1 MAEPKVL
8 SLFWEGFELH
18 DVHELSDEG
27 LLLVLRAQAEPLP
40 RCSGCGQGCARIH
53 ETTLRRVRER
63 DLLGRRVWLDVPVRR
78 VCCPRCGVR
87 IEHIPWLA
95 GRRALTAAMVR
106 HVEALVRLLPVRQVA
121 ELLGLHWDTVKAID
135 KQRLHREVT
144 DPDRSRLRRLIM
156 DEFALYKGHRY
167 ATVVACADTRQVLWV
182 GEGRSREAIRP
193 FFAWLGAAACAR
205 IEAVAMDMNTAMDL
219 EVQRHCPNA
228 AVVYDLFHVVAK
240 FGREVI
246 DRVRVDQANRL
257 RTDKPARRAIK
268 QSRWLLLRHRD
279 NLTDAQAVTLDDLL
293 AANQPLFTTYLLKE
307 QLKALWY
314 APSPR
319 AAKRRWNQWYRMA
332 LDSGIAPVIAFARR
346 LEKYAHGIIASAR
359 HRLNTSVLEGINN
372 RIKVIKRMAYGYR
385 DSNYFFLKIRAAF
398 PGKT

>member
-1 MAEPKVL
+1 MVEPKAL

-18 DVHELSDEG
+18 DYSELSEDS
-27 LLLVLRAQAEPLP
+27 LLLRLQPRADRRP
-40 RCSGCGQGCARIH
+40 RCSGCGQSCSRVH
-53 ETTLRRVRER
+53 DTTLRRVRER
-63 DLLGRRVWLDVPVRR
+63 DLFDRRVWLDVPVRR
-78 VCCPRCGVR
+78 VSCAQCGVR
-87 IEHIPWLA
+87 VEWVTWLA
-95 GRRALTAAMVR
+95 GRRALTVAMVR
-106 HVEALVRLLPVRQVA
+106 YVEALARLLPVRQVA

-135 KQRLHREVT
+135 QQRLHREVVE
-144 DPDRSRLRRLIM
+144 PDRTRLRRLIM

-167 ATVVACADTRQVLWV
+167 ATVVACADTQQVLWV

-193 FFAWLGAAACAR
+193 FFTWLGEACEH

-219 EVQRHCPNA
+219 EVQAHCPNA
-228 AVVYDLFHVVAK
+228 AVIYDLFHVVAK

-257 RTDKPARRAIK
+257 RADKPARKAIK
-268 QSRWLLLRHRD
+268 QSRWLLLRNRD
-279 NLTDAQAVTLDDLL
+279 NLTDAQAVTLNDLL

-314 APSPR
+314 APSPHT
-319 AAKRRWNQWYRMA
+319 AKRRWNQWFRMA
-332 LDSGIAPVIAFARR
+332 MDSGLAPVIAFARK
-346 LEKYAHGIIASAR
+346 LEKYVHGIIASAR
-359 HRLNTSVLEGINN
+359 HRLNTSVLEGMNN